1 MNKNDQITE
10 IVRRSLGDS
19 TSYAVYSTEWDASLL
34 NPIPRHLLREANG
47 VPIELPGLDIWH
59 CWEASFLLPSGKPQA
74 GIVKI
79 IIDANSPMMIESKSM
94 KLFFNSFDMATMKS
108 KDHYI
113 ETLKQCLSD
122 STKSDVQVAFFDA
135 EEVDCI
141 GSPLWDLDSLDVS
154 GFEYN
159 REHDHVK
166 KAVANELYRFNA
178 FRSRCRHTKQKD
190 TATVDIQGRFK
201 ADSLLKELV
210 SYREHNEFHELC
222 ADMLYHKLHSID
234 NYCSVY
240 MFFNRRGSLDI
251 NPIRF
256 KSHPNLQYDMFA
268 SIDHM
273 MKGSMAQ

>member
-1 MNKNDQITE
+1 MNQNEKITE

-19 TSYAVYSTEWDASLL
+19 TSYAVYSNKWDASLL
-34 NPIPRHLLREANG
+34 NPIPRHLLREADN
-47 VPIELPGLDIWH
+47 VPLEIPGFDIWH
-59 CWEASFLLPSGKPQA
+59 CWEASFLMPSGKPQA

-108 KDHYI
+108 KEHYV

-122 STKSDVQVAFFDA
+122 ATQSDAQVAFFDA
-135 EEVDCI
+135 EQVDCI
-141 GSPLWDLDSLDVS
+141 GSPLWLLDSVEESD
-154 GFEYN
+154 FEYT
-159 REHDHVK
+159 RKHTHVK
-166 KAVANELYRFNA
+166 KSAHLELYRFNA

-190 TATVDIQGRFK
+190 TATVDIYGRFK
-201 ADSLLKELV
+201 ADSLLRELV
-210 SYREHNEFHELC
+210 AYREHNEFHELC
-222 ADMLYHKLHSID
+222 ADMLYHKLQSID
-234 NYCSVY
+234 PDCAVY

-256 KSHPNLQYDMFA
+256 KSHPNLQYTMF
-268 SIDHM
+268 SRIDSV